1 MAWIYLL
8 IASLFE
14 ICWTFCLK
22 FMSVPKLKTIKWSSF
37 FAYRAHWEIL
47 MPFAGYIV
55 FGIGNIIFFSMS
67 MKQIPATTAL
77 AAWMGLTLIGTR
89 LAEVWFFRQ
98 PANLYQFLYMTLIII
113 GIVGL
118 KQTD

>member
-1 MAWIYLL
+1 
-8 IASLFE
+8 
-14 ICWTFCLK
+14 
-22 FMSVPKLKTIKWSSF
+22 
-37 FAYRAHWEIL
+37 

>member
-22 FMSVPKLKTIKWSSF
+22 FMSVQKLRTISWGSLLSR
-37 FAYRAHWEIL
+37 RAHWEIL

-55 FGIGNIIFFSMS
+55 FGVGNIIFFSMA
-67 MKQIPATTAL
+67 MKQISATTAL
-77 AAWMGLTLIGTR
+77 AAWMGLTLIGTK
-89 LAEVWFFRQ
+89 LAEIYFFKQ
-98 PANLYQFLYMTLIII
+98 PSNLYQFLYISLILVGII
-113 GIVGL
+113 GL